1 MMTTLLVQR
10 VPFMALLVAMPLVVS
25 AQSTKVKPMDFGQ
38 QEFIARCA
46 SCHGRD
52 AKGGGPIAD
61 LLRKS
66 PPDLTLLSRGNGGI
80 FPISRVYDSIV
91 GDDVKAHG
99 SRDMPVWGQMYR
111 LRAGEHYADTYYDP
125 EAYVRVRVLAL
136 VEYISRLQATTR
148 P

>member
-1 MMTTLLVQR
+1 MSFLTVHR
-10 VPFMALLVAMPLVVS
+10 VPYWALLVALPLAAS
-25 AQSTKVKPMDFGQ
+25 AQSAPARKLDFGQ
-38 QEFIARCA
+38 QEFQSRCA

-52 AKGGGPIAD
+52 GKGNGPIAD

-66 PPDLTLLSRGNGGI
+66 PPDLTQLSKQNGGI

-91 GDDVKAHG
+91 GDSVQAHG
-99 SRDMPVWGQMYR
+99 SRDMPVWGQLYR
-111 LRAGEHYADTYYDP
+111 LRAGEHYVDTYYDP

-136 VEYISRLQATTR
+136 VEYLSRLQVSAK

>member
-1 MMTTLLVQR
+1 MTTLSVWR
-10 VPFMALLVAMPLVVS
+10 VPYLALLVTLPVVAM
-25 AQSTKVKPMDFGQ
+25 AQSSTVKRPDFGQ
-38 QEFIARCA
+38 QEFQARCA

-52 AKGGGPIAD
+52 GKGQGPIAD
-61 LLRKS
+61 LLRKA

-80 FPISRVYDSIV
+80 FPMSRVYDSIV

-111 LRAGEHYADTYYDP
+111 LRAGEHYVDTYYDP

-136 VEYISRLQATTR
+136 VEYISRLQA
-148 P
+148 PVKP

>member
-1 MMTTLLVQR
+1 MSFLTVHR
-10 VPFMALLVAMPLVVS
+10 VPYWALLVALPLVAS
-25 AQSTKVKPMDFGQ
+25 AQSAPARKLDFGQ
-38 QEFIARCA
+38 QEFQSRCA

-52 AKGGGPIAD
+52 GKGNGPIAD

-66 PPDLTLLSRGNGGI
+66 PPDLTQLSKQNGGI

-91 GDDVKAHG
+91 GDSVQAHG
-99 SRDMPVWGQMYR
+99 SRDMPVWGQLYR
-111 LRAGEHYADTYYDP
+111 LRAGEHYVDTYYDP

-136 VEYISRLQATTR
+136 VEYLSRLQVSAK

>member
-1 MMTTLLVQR
+1 MTHLSVQR
-10 VPFMALLVAMPLVVS
+10 IPCFALLVALPLVVS
-25 AQSTKVKPMDFGQ
+25 AQSAPVKPMDFGQ
-38 QEFIARCA
+38 QEFTARCA

-52 AKGGGPIAD
+52 GKGNGPIAD

-66 PPDLTLLSRGNGGI
+66 PPDLTTLSRSNGGI
-80 FPISRVYDSIV
+80 FPMSRVYDSIV

-99 SRDMPVWGQMYR
+99 SRDMPVWGQVYR

-136 VEYISRLQATTR
+136 VEYINRLQAPSR

>member
-1 MMTTLLVQR
+1 MSFLTVHR
-10 VPFMALLVAMPLVVS
+10 VPYWALLVALPLVAS
-25 AQSTKVKPMDFGQ
+25 AQSAPARKLDFGQ
-38 QEFIARCA
+38 QEFQSRCA

-52 AKGGGPIAD
+52 GKGNGPIAD

-66 PPDLTLLSRGNGGI
+66 PPDLTQLSKQNGGI

-91 GDDVKAHG
+91 GDSVQAHG
-99 SRDMPVWGQMYR
+99 SRDMPVWGQLYR
-111 LRAGEHYADTYYDP
+111 LRAGEHYVDTYYDP

-136 VEYISRLQATTR
+136 VEYLSRLQVSVK

>member
-1 MMTTLLVQR
+1 MTSLGVKR
-10 VPFMALLVAMPLVVS
+10 IPYFALLVALPVMAA
-25 AQSTKVKPMDFGQ
+25 AQSTTTKRPDFGQ
-38 QEFIARCA
+38 QEFEARCA

-52 AKGGGPIAD
+52 GKGQGPIAD
-61 LLRKS
+61 LLRKA
-66 PPDLTLLSRGNGGI
+66 PPDLTALSRGNGGI

-99 SRDMPVWGQMYR
+99 SRDMPVWGQVYR
-111 LRAGEHYADTYYDP
+111 LRAGEHYVDTYYDP

-136 VEYISRLQATTR
+136 VEYISRLQSSGK

>member
-1 MMTTLLVQR
+1 MSFLTVHR
-10 VPFMALLVAMPLVVS
+10 VPYWALLVALPLVAS
-25 AQSTKVKPMDFGQ
+25 AQSVPARKLDFGQ
-38 QEFIARCA
+38 QEFQSRCA

-52 AKGGGPIAD
+52 GKGNGPIAD

-66 PPDLTLLSRGNGGI
+66 PPDLTQLSKQNGGI

-91 GDDVKAHG
+91 GDSVQAHG
-99 SRDMPVWGQMYR
+99 SRDMPVWGQLYR
-111 LRAGEHYADTYYDP
+111 LRAGEHYVDTYYDP

-136 VEYISRLQATTR
+136 VEYLSRLQVSAK

>member
-1 MMTTLLVQR
+1 MNHFHALRTTSWGVLLALPMLVLAQSAPSQR
-10 VPFMALLVAMPLVVS
+10 V
-25 AQSTKVKPMDFGQ
+25 DFGQ
-38 QEFIARCA
+38 QEFQARCA

-52 AKGGGPIAD
+52 GKGNGPIAD

-80 FPISRVYDSIV
+80 FPMSRVYDSIV

-99 SRDMPVWGQMYR
+99 SRDMPVWGQVYR
-111 LRAGEHYADTYYDP
+111 LRAGEHYVDTAYDP
-125 EAYVRVRVLAL
+125 EAYVRIRVLAV
-136 VEYISRLQATTR
+136 VEYINRLQAATR

>member
-1 MMTTLLVQR
+1 MNSLSVQR
-10 VPFMALLVAMPLVVS
+10 VPLMALLVALPLVVS
-25 AQSTKVKPMDFGQ
+25 AQSAQVKPLDFGQ
-38 QEFIARCA
+38 QEFVARCA

-52 AKGGGPIAD
+52 GKGSGPIAD

-66 PPDLTLLSRGNGGI
+66 PPDLTMLSRGNGGM

-99 SRDMPVWGQMYR
+99 SRDMPVWGQLYR

-125 EAYVRVRVLAL
+125 EAYVRIRVLAL
-136 VEYISRLQATTR
+136 VEYISRLQVAAR

>member
-1 MMTTLLVQR
+1 MSFLTVHR
-10 VPFMALLVAMPLVVS
+10 VPYWALLVALPLVAS
-25 AQSTKVKPMDFGQ
+25 AQSAPARKLDLGQ
-38 QEFIARCA
+38 QEFQSRCA

-52 AKGGGPIAD
+52 GKGNGPIAD

-66 PPDLTLLSRGNGGI
+66 PPDLTQLSKQNGGI

-91 GDDVKAHG
+91 GDSVQAHG
-99 SRDMPVWGQMYR
+99 SRDMPVWGQLYR
-111 LRAGEHYADTYYDP
+111 LRAGEHYVDTYYDP

-136 VEYISRLQATTR
+136 VEYLSRLQVSAK

>member
-1 MMTTLLVQR
+1 MNRFQPVRT
-10 VPFMALLVAMPLVVS
+10 PWWGLLVALPMMAS
-25 AQSTKVKPMDFGQ
+25 AQSIPGKPMDFGQ
-38 QEFIARCA
+38 QEFQARCA

-52 AKGGGPIAD
+52 GKGNGPVAD

-99 SRDMPVWGQMYR
+99 SRDMPVWGQVYR
-111 LRAGEHYADTYYDP
+111 LRAGEHYVDTYYDP

-136 VEYISRLQATTR
+136 VEYISRLQVAVR